1 MFDIRVIRAGNI
13 LLFQFL
19 VLYVKYLVVKGLFTH
34 SIIIYII
41 IITFS
46 ECNLDLSLT
55 IIIISLF
62 FSRLSNE
69 KSIVHLATMSK

>member
-62 FSRLSNE
+62 FSRLPYE
-69 KSIVHLATMSK
+69 KSIVHLATMPK